1 MNTNPATSSRRTP
14 APETTEQLTSKD
26 AGRQA
31 LRQQTPGRTLFVI
44 DIENMVGSGTALT
57 APQVGKV
64 QIRINAAV
72 TFMAGDHTVIASN
85 QNNAAVVCFTWK
97 GPACRKIRSGKD
109 GADQALLE
117 DLNDPTW
124 VASHYDHVVIA
135 SGDHAFANTV
145 AAIKSAG
152 CPVTVIA
159 PNVGLSKRMRLAA
172 GPDLV
177 PLGSP
182 FPTSITTTL
191 RTVQET
197 A

>member
-1 MNTNPATSSRRTP
+1 MNTSPATSSRRTQTP
-14 APETTEQLTSKD
+14 KTPEHSTSKG
-26 AGRQA
+26 ASQEA
-31 LRQQTPGRTLFVI
+31 LRQRTPGRTLFVI

-57 APQVGKV
+57 APQIGKV
-64 QIRINAAV
+64 QVRINAAV
-72 TFMAGDHTVIASN
+72 TFVAGDHTVIASN
-85 QNNAAVVCFTWK
+85 QNNAAVVCFAWR
-97 GPACRKIRSGKD
+97 GPACRRIRSGKD

-159 PNVGLSKRMRLAA
+159 PDVGLSKRMRLAA

-177 PLGSP
+177 RLGSP
-182 FPTSITTTL
+182 FPTSITSTL